1 MMMGLHV
8 PPVRSGVPPKPRS
21 SGARAATILG
31 AAAVALGASALWTR
45 AQARQAEREHPPLG
59 RFLQVDGVRLHYVE
73 RGQGRPLVLLH
84 GVMTM
89 IQDWGASGVL
99 DRAAER
105 YRVIA
110 FDRSGYGYS
119 ARPRDRVWTPAA
131 QADLLHEALGRLGAE
146 RAVVVGH
153 SLGTVVALE
162 LALRHPSSVAA
173 LALLS
178 GYYFPTARLDAPVQ
192 ALPAVPVLGDI
203 MRYTVSPLL
212 LRLAWPGLMRVL
224 FGPAPTPPAF
234 GALKGLV
241 ARPEQIRASASESAL
256 LVPTV
261 AGLQRH
267 YTELK
272 VPVVIAAGAEDR
284 YVDTQAQS
292 ARLHRVLPG
301 SEYRAVP
308 GAGHMVHHTAPD
320 QAVAAIDLA
329 ASRTERGSARPRPQQ
344 VAG

>member
-1 MMMGLHV
+1 MDLQML
-8 PPVRSGVPPKPRS
+8 PARLGVPPMPRS
-21 SGARAATILG
+21 GGARAATILG
-31 AAAVALGASALWTR
+31 TAAVALGASALWTQ
-45 AQARQAEREHPPLG
+45 AQARRAEREHPPLG
-59 RFLQVDGVRLHYVE
+59 LFLQVDGVHLHYVD
-73 RGQGRPLVLLH
+73 RGQGQPLVLLH
-84 GVMTM
+84 GLMTL
-89 IQDWGASGVL
+89 IQDWGTSGVL

-110 FDRSGYGYS
+110 FDRPGYGYS
-119 ARPRDRVWTPAA
+119 VRTRDRVWTLAA
-131 QADLLHEALGRLGAE
+131 QADLLHQALVRLGVE
-146 RAVVVGH
+146 QAVVVGH

-178 GYYFPTARLDAPVQ
+178 GYYFPTARVDAPVQ

-203 MRYTVSPLL
+203 MRYTISPLM

-234 GALKGLV
+234 DALKGLI

-261 AGLQRH
+261 AGLQQH

-284 YVDTQAQS
+284 YIDTEAQS
-292 ARLHRVLPG
+292 ARLHHMQPESGYRV
-301 SEYRAVP
+301 VP
-308 GAGHMVHHTAPD
+308 GAGHMMHHTAPD
-320 QAVAAIDLA
+320 EAMAAIDLV
-329 ASRTERGSARPRPQQ
+329 ASRVEQSSARSQPEL

>member
-1 MMMGLHV
+1 MMT
-8 PPVRSGVPPKPRS
+8 VRTLPAGPGPSTRGRS
-21 SGARAATILG
+21 RTGAVLATS
-31 AAAVALGASALWTR
+31 AAALAAMALYNVYR
-45 AQARQAEREHPPLG
+45 ARRAEREHPPAG
-59 RFLQVDGVRLHYVE
+59 RFVEVDGVRLHYVE
-73 RGQGRPLVLLH
+73 RGQGHPLVLLH
-84 GVMTM
+84 GIMTL
-89 IQDWGASGVL
+89 IQDWGTSGVL
-99 DRAAER
+99 DRAAEH

-110 FDRSGYGYS
+110 FDRPGYGYS
-119 ARPRDRVWTPAA
+119 ARTRDRVWTAAA
-131 QADLLHEALGRLGAE
+131 QADLVHEALVRLGAE

-153 SLGTVVALE
+153 SFGTVVALE

-212 LRLAWPGLMRVL
+212 LRLTWPGVMRLL

-234 GALKGLV
+234 DALKGLV
-241 ARPEQIRASASESAL
+241 ARPEQLRAIGSEAAL

-261 AGLQRH
+261 AGLQQH
-267 YTELK
+267 YPELK

-284 YVDTQAQS
+284 YIDTEAQS
-292 ARLHRVLPG
+292 ARLHQMLPG
-301 SEYRAVP
+301 SGYRVVP

-320 QAVAAIDLA
+320 EAMAVIDLV
-329 ASRTERGSARPRPQQ
+329 ASRAEGASARSRPRLA
-344 VAG
+344 VG